1 MVGKCPRCWWNKFS
15 NQRAD
20 MITIGTKLKNST
32 TFGDSFTFRRIQ
44 KGRILES
51 QVTKPQPTTVKSTK
65 LKETMF

>member
-1 MVGKCPRCWWNKFS
+1 
-15 NQRAD
+15 